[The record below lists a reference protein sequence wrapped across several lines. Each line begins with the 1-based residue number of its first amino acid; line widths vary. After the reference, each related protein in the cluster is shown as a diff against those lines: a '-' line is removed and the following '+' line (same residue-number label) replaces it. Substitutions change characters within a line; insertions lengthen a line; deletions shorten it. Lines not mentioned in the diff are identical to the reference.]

1 MDREIS
7 SRERRGRMLKKAGI
21 YIAIAVVILVLFWSV
36 FGWLSPSV
44 RRSEIR
50 TALVDR
56 GVVEATISA
65 SGSVVPAFEQVVTSP
80 IDSRVTRILRE
91 PGDLLAQGDPI
102 VELDTGETQLA
113 LHRLEDQVALKRN
126 GRRKAHED
134 LARRVDEWEGQRD
147 IKALELK
154 SLEYEAD
161 RCRENLESGIFSR
174 DELRK
179 AENDTERA
187 RIELRQIEEA
197 MVHAAQALETELEGL
212 DLELAILEKELGE
225 QAHQLRLASTAAER
239 EGVLTW
245 VVPRE
250 GMAVRRGDEI
260 ARVADLSAFRVE
272 ATVSDVHAGRVS
284 PGLPV
289 LVRSGELLLDGRVA
303 SVRPTVENG
312 VVTME
317 VDITESRHPDLRH
330 NLRVDVFIV
339 TERVADTL
347 RIKRGSFLNI
357 EGRRAVF
364 VVRGDRAVRTPVT
377 FGITNFETYQITGG
391 LEEGDEVILS
401 DMSQLLHAREV
412 KLK

>member
-7 SRERRGRMLKKAGI
+7 SSERRGHMVKRAGI
-21 YIAIAVVILVLFWSV
+21 YLVGAIVVIFATWAF
-36 FGWLSPSV
+36 FGWLRPSV
-44 RRSEIR
+44 RRAEIR

-80 IDSRVTRILRE
+80 IDSRVIRIIRQ
-91 PGDLLAQGDPI
+91 PGERLLPGDPI
-102 VELDTGETQLA
+102 VELDTGEARLS

-126 GRRKAHED
+126 ERRKAREG
-134 LARRVDEWEGQRD
+134 LARKVDEWEGQRD

-161 RCRENLESGIFSR
+161 RCRENLASGIFSR

-179 AENDTERA
+179 AENDSERA

-197 MVHAAQALETELEGL
+197 MVHAAQALKTELEGL
-212 DLELAILEKELGE
+212 DLELAILEKERGE
-225 QAHQLRLASTAAER
+225 QAHQVRLAAAAAER

-245 VVPRE
+245 VVPSE
-250 GMAVRRGDEI
+250 GIAVRRGDEI

-284 PGLPV
+284 PGLSV
-289 LVRSGELLLDGRVA
+289 LVRSGDLLLDGRVA

-312 VVTME
+312 VVTLE
-317 VDITESRHPDLRH
+317 VDLDQSRHPGLRH
-330 NLRVDVFIV
+330 NLRVDVFII

-377 FGITNFETYQITGG
+377 FGITNFETYQIIEG
-391 LEEGDEVILS
+391 LAEGDEVILS
-401 DMSQLLHAREV
+401 DMSKLLHAREV